1 MKLTLIFLGIMLS
14 LAWIVDAAG
23 PDAPALEGDRIP
35 TQAGDIVLRPIQHA
49 TMALGWND
57 TVIYID
63 PVGGESRF
71 AGLPRPSL
79 ILLTHIHGDHLD
91 AKTLSSVIQP
101 KTRLVAPPAVA
112 EQLPSQWRERTVVLT
127 NGAKAEVGG
136 IAIQAVAAY
145 NLDPARTQF
154 HPRGRGNGYVLTLGG
169 KKIYLSGDTEDVPEM
184 RALEGI
190 DVAVVCMNLPYT
202 MDVEQ
207 AARAVR
213 AFRPRI
219 VYPYH
224 CRGTNLERFRQLLD
238 GEKEIE
244 VRIRDWYAK

>member
-1 MKLTLIFLGIMLS
+1 MKLLLIFLGIMLS
-14 LAWIVDAAG
+14 LAWIVDAGAS
-23 PDAPALEGDRIP
+23 DAPALEGDRIP
-35 TQAGDIVLRPIQHA
+35 TQAGDMVLRPIQHA
-49 TMALGWND
+49 TMALGWKD
-57 TVIYID
+57 AIIYVD
-63 PVGGESRF
+63 PVGGETRF
-71 AGLPRPSL
+71 AGLPRPTL
-79 ILLTHIHGDHLD
+79 ILLTDIHGDHLD
-91 AKTLSSVIQP
+91 VKTLTAVMQP

-112 EQLPSQWRERTVVLT
+112 EQLPSQWRDRTVVLT
-127 NGAKAEVGG
+127 NGAQAEVAG
-136 IAIQAVAAY
+136 IPIQAVAAY
-145 NLDPARTQF
+145 NLDPGRTQF
-154 HPRGRGNGYVLTLGG
+154 HPRGRGNGYVLAMGG

-184 RALEGI
+184 RSLKGI

-224 CRGTNLERFRQLLD
+224 CRGTNLERLRQLLS
-238 GEKEIE
+238 GETDIE